1 MHISIFIQSYD
12 AYLGILPHFNLFCHL
27 FWLKKRCGAGSKVVG
42 GVYLQL
48 RDGMVGEYLTVPLNT
63 LVKGWNA
70 RWFYIKQSH
79 PAVHCDANHIPESQ
93 RSWSEKPSSADIEQ
107 VRELLALIKGMRT
120 NDRLVAASF
129 IVHRVQPCKERAH
142 PAFEFK
148 GETDGTRE
156 RPEMLSRNVCEG
168 RAAEL
173 FAPFSSF
180 NMSGYT
186 RPFNCKNLPPQVNI
200 TVLYS

>member
-1 MHISIFIQSYD
+1 M
-12 AYLGILPHFNLFCHL
+12 
-27 FWLKKRCGAGSKVVG
+27 
-42 GVYLQL
+42 
-48 RDGMVGEYLTVPLNT
+48 
-63 LVKGWNA
+63 
-70 RWFYIKQSH
+70 
-79 PAVHCDANHIPESQ
+79 
-93 RSWSEKPSSADIEQ
+93 EQ

-120 NDRLVAASF
+120 NGGLVAVSF
-129 IVHRVQPCKERAH
+129 IVCPVQPYKERAH

-156 RPEMLSRNVCEG
+156 RPEMLSRNVCEE

-186 RPFNCKNLPPQVNI
+186 KPFNCKNLPPQVNI
-200 TVLYS
+200 SVMYAFILLHCRAVD